1 MNESKI
7 TGLYPIVL
15 IVLLALEKRHSH
27 KSPTPITKGSDITT
41 NDANNTDPLFI
52 SSRFGYLTISNWPM
66 LKYPTLLD
74 MFKIYLLKALKDI
87 HICRY
92 VVVEISFFSSDVLLV
107 YQSGLFGSQLFG

>member
-1 MNESKI
+1 MNERKI

-52 SSRFGYLTISNWPM
+52 SSSFGYLTISNWSM
-66 LKYPTLLD
+66 LKYLTLLD

-92 VVVEISFFSSDVLLV
+92 VVVESVFASDVLLV